1 MAKTLKKLDFEKIN
15 WAKTLKNFNRLKKE
29 NKFNYLNTLAT
40 AIKNENILSVSKVNP
55 DWPGWRPIIIIDHIV
70 IVVVRGPYPRNW
82 PLCEADV

>member
-55 DWPGWRPIIIIDHIV
+55 DCR
-70 IVVVRGPYPRNW
+70 R
-82 PLCEADV
+82 LMMS